1 MNNKKTINT
10 HLSTTESKKQT
21 KQTKRT
27 ETEPWVQ
34 RLFWMLPDGKDWGR
48 MGENV
53 RGLRSTNRKKKLEQ
67 L

>member
-34 RLFWMLPDGKDWGR
+34 RLF
-48 MGENV
+48 
-53 RGLRSTNRKKKLEQ
+53 
-67 L
+67 